1 MSVLGMINTLNAN
14 KNLGIVGIRLNRYVK
29 WNNEILRM
37 MIDRFNNVY
46 YIDVGDYNNNINDGV
61 HNMIKQWVQQ

>member
-14 KNLGIVGIRLNRYVK
+14 KNVGRVVIDLSSSRK

-37 MIDRFNNVY
+37 MIDRFTNVY
-46 YIDVGDYNNNINDGV
+46 HISVIDANNNIDYTV
-61 HNMIKQWVQQ
+61 HNMIK